1 MQNNKYSTIHIGI
14 DGESKAIL
22 KILADF
28 NRVSMSKM
36 VRMLVIWAYHS
47 GHFGLTDKDKKRFA
61 KLVREHKEDLI

>member
-1 MQNNKYSTIHIGI
+1 MENAKYTSIHIGI
-14 DGESKAIL
+14 DEETKAIL

-36 VRMLVIWAYHS
+36 VKMLITWAYHS

-61 KLVREHKEDLI
+61 KLVRKHKEDLI